1 MKLRAVIEGN
11 GKRRYIDFYSESK
24 KINKAIQDIDNK
36 KYLHNI
42 KFNDDVI
49 KIRFTKVSDDVLKK
63 LVSLVKENDSV
74 DLFCIQCRR
83 LLDESYIQYFLEHYD
98 NYQDIS
104 ECYVDYIMFQ
114 LEKMNN
120 RESHKPSL
128 PNPNEF
134 KYETYYLF
142 NHKVLFT
149 PLRIDEKLLP
159 KGIYKYEVRND
170 ESGNIVELAKN
181 IVVNHWGTILSSRRL
196 KLNEDGYIKITEGKD
211 LVDTDESVMSLQQY
225 LNNQK
230 NEVKDFSR

>member
-1 MKLRAVIEGN
+1 MKLRAVMEGN
-11 GKRRYIDFYSESK
+11 GKRHYVDFYGESE
-24 KINKAIQDIDNK
+24 KINKAIQNIDSK

-49 KIRFTKVSDDVLKK
+49 KIHFTKVSDDVLKK
-63 LVSLVKENDSV
+63 LVSLVKESDSV

-114 LEKMNN
+114 LETMDNH
-120 RESHKPSL
+120 ESHKLSL
-128 PNPNEF
+128 PNPNEL

-170 ESGNIVELAKN
+170 ELGNIVEIAKR
-181 IVVNHWGTILSSRRL
+181 IIMNHWGTILSSRRL
-196 KLNEDGYIKITEGKD
+196 KLNEYGYI
-211 LVDTDESVMSLQQY
+211 LSLIHI
-225 LNNQK
+225 
-230 NEVKDFSR
+230 

>member
-11 GKRRYIDFYSESK
+11 GKRHYVDFYGESE
-24 KINKAIQDIDNK
+24 KINKAIQNIDSK

-49 KIRFTKVSDDVLKK
+49 KIHFTKVSDDVLKK
-63 LVSLVKENDSV
+63 LVSLVKESDSI

-83 LLDESYIQYFLEHYD
+83 LFDERYIHYFLEHYD
-98 NYQDIS
+98 HYQNINDS
-104 ECYVDYIMFQ
+104 YVDYIMYQ
-114 LEKMNN
+114 LEIMDNC
-120 RESHKPSL
+120 ESHKPSL
-128 PNPNEF
+128 QNPNKL

-149 PLRIDEKLLP
+149 PLRVDEKLLP

-170 ESGNIVELAKN
+170 ESGNMVELVEN

-211 LVDTDESVMSLQQY
+211 LVDIDESVMSLQQY
-225 LNNQK
+225 LNSLK
-230 NEVKDFSR
+230 SRKEYIIR

>member
-11 GKRRYIDFYSESK
+11 GKRHYVDFYGESE
-24 KINKAIQDIDNK
+24 KINKAIQNIDSK

-49 KIRFTKVSDDVLKK
+49 KIHFTKVSDDVLKK
-63 LVSLVKENDSV
+63 LVSLVKESDSV

-83 LLDESYIQYFLEHYD
+83 LLDKSYVQYFLEHYD
-98 NYQDIS
+98 HYQNINDS
-104 ECYVDYIMFQ
+104 YVDYVMYQ
-114 LEKMNN
+114 LETMDNC
-120 RESHKPSL
+120 ESHKPSL
-128 PNPNEF
+128 LNPNKL

-170 ESGNIVELAKN
+170 ESGHMVELAKN
-181 IVVNHWGTILSSRRL
+181 IVVNHWGTILSSRKL
-196 KLNEDGYIKITEGKD
+196 KLNENGYLKIAEGKD
-211 LVDTDESVMSLQQY
+211 LVDSDIGVIRLQKY
-225 LNNQK
+225 LHDIKSQ
-230 NEVKDFSR
+230 VR